1 MTKII
6 NLTPHVI
13 RTRAGG
19 AYLPESVA
27 RVTTRFK
34 EAKRINGEI
43 LFTRDDVLY
52 LPDQEPGVY
61 YIVSAIALAVAK
73 NQGRTDCIS
82 PAVFHREAKRDKWGK
97 IVVVPG
103 FIF

>member
-1 MTKII
+1 MTTLV
-6 NLTPHVI
+6 NLTPHAVC
-13 RTRAGG
+13 TRAGREYPTG
-19 AYLPESVA
+19 GTA

-34 EAKRINGEI
+34 TAEHVLDEVLYARE
-43 LFTRDDVLY
+43 DVLY
-52 LPDQEPGVY
+52 LPAPKKGVY

-82 PAVFHREAKRDKWGK
+82 PAVFHPEAKRNKYGK
-97 IVVVPG
+97 IVIVPG

>member
-1 MTKII
+1 MKII

-13 RTRAGG
+13 RTRSGNEYPTKG
-19 AYLPESVA
+19 TA
-27 RVTTRFK
+27 RVTTGFK
-34 EAKRINGEI
+34 EIKRLNGEV
-43 LFTRDDVLY
+43 LYDRDDVLY
-52 LPDQEPGVY
+52 LPDQEPSVY

-82 PAVFHREAKRDKWGK
+82 PAVFHPGAVRNKWGK
-97 IVVVPG
+97 IIVVPG